1 MEWNEEVEKKLKRR
15 GASMHEEK
23 LAHTLYSMVAVL
35 LSTIL
40 PMKCVKSS
48 SL

>member
-15 GASMHEEK
+15 GASMRK
-23 LAHTLYSMVAVL
+23 NLRHTLYSMVAVL